1 RIERVLGAG
10 GFGITYL
17 ATEIALDRSVTIKE
31 YFPSDFAARA
41 DNAAAFPKSEA
52 CAPDYRWGL
61 DRFIDEAKAL
71 ARFDHPNIVRVFRYF
86 RANDTA
92 YMVLQFEEG
101 APLRAWQKQQPNV
114 PKQHELDRIVGPL
127 LDALVVLHRADVL
140 HRDIAPDNIILRH
153 DGSPVLIDFGSARC
167 DVACQSRTVSALV
180 KPGYSPYEQYG
191 SDGALQGPWTDIYAL
206 GATLYHLTTGK
217 RPPDAPSRIV
227 SDAYVSART
236 AARGAYRDAFLDAI
250 DRALANEIDARPQS
264 VDDWR
269 SMLFAGEVTDG
280 IARAPGPR
288 DAAADRS
295 PSGASHNHPAAT
307 VAIGAA
313 APPAAPTVFQRARS
327 RLRRREQIAAAEAP
341 RAAVDPPA
349 QKTPAPR
356 PRPAAKPHA
365 KTIAAQPVAPAERAA
380 GIQWRMPTLPRLP
393 AIRLPRL
400 RQRSAPD
407 SARKQRQLSP
417 PANAHPPAPERAG
430 GSGLG
435 VLVPRR
441 LSSMLRAA
449 APPPV
454 AVGGAD
460 VAPPVRARPPER
472 VTPLPVRRARDAPP
486 PAKRARKAR
495 PQRKRSSRLAFTA
508 KACIAVCFASLAVYV
523 QQKLPTMVVA
533 GSTVTTGTAQGPNY
547 LRRQFLAHEGGAD
560 FVRFA
565 NDGTWLVT
573 SGADATLKIWNAR
586 WGGLVRTLELDHGR
600 ATALAIGGRVAVTG
614 HDRGDIA
621 VYDLDDGTRLAHLKR
636 NDARIWS
643 VAFVDGDAKILA
655 AGHDW
660 TVALWSRD
668 QPGAPDHLFGGHDN
682 AVQTVAYDPTRQ
694 RILSGGADKVI
705 KLWDRGRLSL
715 VRTYRAHKDFV
726 TRIAVAPDGERF
738 ASGDLNGRLRL
749 WSTRNGKRLRRINAH
764 ADEITGLAFLPS
776 SSPRKRLVATASRD
790 GRLRI
795 WNTRTSKRLMTLG
808 SEGTH
813 ISDLSISTN
822 GRFAATSDHEGRV
835 RIWDISTVR

>member
-1 RIERVLGAG
+1 MVGHAHGLSVGHLLTGDYRIERVLGAG

-17 ATEIALDRSVTIKE
+17 ATEIALDRHVTIKE

-86 RANDTA
+86 RANHTA

-101 APLRAWQKQQPNV
+101 APLRAWQKQQPDV

-127 LDALVVLHRADVL
+127 LDALVALHRADVL

-217 RPPDAPSRIV
+217 RPPDSPSRIV

-236 AARGAYRDAFLDAI
+236 AARGTYRETFLDAI

-264 VDDWR
+264 VDAWR
-269 SMLFAGEVTDG
+269 SMLFADAVVAKHASAPAPRKASTDRL
-280 IARAPGPR
+280 AH
-288 DAAADRS
+288 
-295 PSGASHNHPAAT
+295 GASHQHAAAT

-327 RLRRREQIAAAEAP
+327 RLRRREQMVAAEAP
-341 RAAVDPPA
+341 RAAVEPPPA
-349 QKTPAPR
+349 KKTPAR
-356 PRPAAKPHA
+356 NPRPAAKPDA
-365 KTIAAQPVAPAERAA
+365 KTIAAQPVARAERAP
-380 GIQWRMPTLPRLP
+380 GVQWRMPTLPRLP
-393 AIRLPRL
+393 AIHLPRL
-400 RQRSAPD
+400 PQRLAPD
-407 SARKQRQLSP
+407 NARKQRQLAP
-417 PANAHPPAPERAG
+417 PAQSLAPVPAPQRAG
-430 GSGLG
+430 GGGLG
-435 VLVPRR
+435 ALVPRR
-441 LSSMLRAA
+441 LSTMLRAV
-449 APPPV
+449 APPHV
-454 AVGGAD
+454 AVGAAD
-460 VAPPVRARPPER
+460 VTPPVRERAPER
-472 VTPLPVRRARDAPP
+472 VTPLPVRRARETPL
-486 PAKRARKAR
+486 PAKRARKVR
-495 PQRKRSSRLAFTA
+495 PAAKRSSRLAFAA

-547 LRRQFLAHEGGAD
+547 LRRQFLAHDGGAD

-573 SGADATLKIWNAR
+573 AGADATLKVWNAR

-600 ATALAIGGRVAVTG
+600 ATALAIEGRVAVTG

-621 VYDLDDGTRLAHLKR
+621 VYDLDDGRRLAHLKR

-682 AVQTVAYDPTRQ
+682 AV
-694 RILSGGADKVI
+694 
-705 KLWDRGRLSL
+705 
-715 VRTYRAHKDFV
+715 
-726 TRIAVAPDGERF
+726 
-738 ASGDLNGRLRL
+738 
-749 WSTRNGKRLRRINAH
+749 
-764 ADEITGLAFLPS
+764 
-776 SSPRKRLVATASRD
+776 
-790 GRLRI
+790 
-795 WNTRTSKRLMTLG
+795 
-808 SEGTH
+808 
-813 ISDLSISTN
+813 
-822 GRFAATSDHEGRV
+822 
-835 RIWDISTVR
+835 